1 MVVPPLTTPWHNWY
15 LGTLG
20 VVRYV
25 ARDSVEEDYSEA
37 VDNTAAPV
45 DTPVQPARQS
55 PVAPNIET
63 PMATPATGTGAAE
76 GGRSRIESSLDN
88 GGATAKSA
96 SGPAAVAGRIS
107 ARQPDVD
114 SAGEEEMIQC
124 RLAFWQPSERLVVL
138 SHMPPGIRPS
148 PAHHEMLANL
158 LSAIGQLTP
167 PLAQA
172 EVLDWPL
179 APGTDS
185 TLKGARELLAAFL
198 GVKNQLK
205 PFAKALLMGPVAA
218 RLATENDMF
227 EIGDKLVLP
236 CQAQGIVT
244 HSLYEMERDK
254 ALKRPTWEAIR
265 GLAGGGH

>member
-1 MVVPPLTTPWHNWY
+1 MVVPSLTAPWRNWY

-25 ARDSVEEDYSEA
+25 ARDSVDEDYAPAPDNSA
-37 VDNTAAPV
+37 VPADNPVQAARQQPVAASTESLAATTAAAPDADAPPRDERSPDGDGGAIAGPAQGPGTV
-45 DTPVQPARQS
+45 AASTVAKQPAS
-55 PVAPNIET
+55 VN
-63 PMATPATGTGAAE
+63 
-76 GGRSRIESSLDN
+76 
-88 GGATAKSA
+88 A
-96 SGPAAVAGRIS
+96 S
-107 ARQPDVD
+107 D
-114 SAGEEEMIQC
+114 EEMIQC
-124 RLAFWQPSERLVVL
+124 RLAFWQPSERLVVV

-198 GVKNQLK
+198 GVKNQLQ
-205 PFAKALLMGPVAA
+205 PFGTALLMGPVAA
-218 RLATENDMF
+218 RLATERDVC
-227 EIGDKLVLP
+227 EIGDKPMLP
-236 CQAQGIVT
+236 CQVQGIVT
-244 HSLYEMERDK
+244 HSLYDMERDK